1 VSQFLPPSVQS
12 GNLAGFPQ
20 IAYDRTAVLE
30 WQANTPAVEML
41 CDFKPMPP
49 RSGRTLQLYGQKP
62 YGGAT
67 SGVSEGVPPNGLSIS
82 QVTSPIFADEFADW
96 IGISNVVDKTFVSD
110 MAIDASRN
118 LGYRGAL
125 TSNFIAFNG
134 FDTIATADSTAQI
147 NLGDNEFFQS
157 STVRRG
163 EAQLVA
169 NNVPPREGGLYTLAL
184 NPFQSYDIISDNTAG
199 GVTDTLKRS
208 ESGQKQL
215 ESGQVASYQV
225 LEWSGNRIIRTST
238 VPTYSNYPSSGK
250 TGYGAFT
257 VGREALF
264 ASEIM
269 GFKVPRNPKFPVMVT
284 PLEKPDLSNP
294 TLQIRTICSYDFFF
308 GVAGRPNTNSTQ
320 GFRRSKSEVSGV

>member
-1 VSQFLPPSVQS
+1 MSFLPPSVQS

-30 WQANTPAVEML
+30 WQANTPFIEML
-41 CDFKPMPP
+41 CDYKPMAR
-49 RSGRTLQLYGQKP
+49 RSGRTNQLYGQKP
-62 YGGAT
+62 FGGA
-67 SGVSEGVPPNGLSIS
+67 SGGVSEGIPPSGLPIT
-82 QVTSPIFADEFADW
+82 QVTSAVYADEFADW
-96 IGISNVVDKTFVSD
+96 IGISNVVDAMFVSD

-125 TSNFIAFNG
+125 TSNFVASSG
-134 FDTIATADSTAQI
+134 FDSIANADSTSQI

-157 STVRRG
+157 STVRRT

-169 NNVPPREGGLYTLAL
+169 NNVPPREGGVYTMACSA
-184 NPFQSYDIISDNTAG
+184 FQSYDIISDNTAG
-199 GVTDTLKRS
+199 GATDVLKRS

-215 ESGQVASYQV
+215 ESGQVAGFQV
-225 LEWSGNRIIRTST
+225 LEWSGCRIIRTST

-250 TGYGAFT
+250 TGYGSFV
-257 VGREALF
+257 VGKEAVF

-294 TLQIRTICSYDFFF
+294 TLQTRTIISYDWFL
-308 GVAGRPNTNSTQ
+308 GIVGRPNTNSTQ
-320 GFRRSKSEVSGV
+320 GFRRIKSEVSGV

>member
-1 VSQFLPPSVQS
+1 MSQIPPSVQS
-12 GNLAGFPQ
+12 GGLKGFPQ

-30 WQANTPAVEML
+30 WQANTPGVEML
-41 CDFKPMPP
+41 CDFKPMAR
-49 RSGRTLQLYGQKP
+49 RSGRTNQLYGQQP
-62 YGGAT
+62 FGGAT
-67 SGVSEGVPPNGLSIS
+67 SGVSEGVPPSGLPIS
-82 QVTSPIFADEFADW
+82 QVTASVFADEFGDW
-96 IGISNVVDKTFVSD
+96 IGISNVVDAMFISD

-134 FDTIATADSTAQI
+134 FDTIANADTTAQI

-169 NNVPPREGGLYTLAL
+169 NNVPPREGGLYTLCA
-184 NPFQSYDIISDNTAG
+184 NPFQTYDIISDNTAG

-250 TGYGAFT
+250 TGYGAFS
-257 VGREALF
+257 VGREAVF

-269 GFKVPRNPKFPVMVT
+269 GFKVPRNPKFQVMVT
-284 PLEKPDLSNP
+284 PLTTPDVANP
-294 TLQIRTICSYDFFF
+294 LLQIRTLVSYDFFF
-308 GVAGRPNTNSTQ
+308 GVTGRPNTNSTQ
-320 GFRRSKSEVSGV
+320 GFRRFKSEVSGV